1 MQGLAEKAAQ
11 FIGLPHRCELVGSI
25 AGVRYINDSKATN
38 VGACVA
44 AINGFSAA
52 GDQKIILLAGGQ
64 TKSADF
70 QPLATVVEK
79 QACKLVL
86 FGEGAQQ
93 IGTACASCSD
103 VHYAQGLS
111 EAVHAAHAL
120 AESGDLVLLS
130 PACASFDMF
139 SDYEERGDVFR
150 KAVNDL
156 INAAPSIGVE
166 R

>member
-1 MQGLAEKAAQ
+1 M
-11 FIGLPHRCELVGSI
+11 
-25 AGVRYINDSKATN
+25 
-38 VGACVA
+38 
-44 AINGFSAA
+44 
-52 GDQKIILLAGGQ
+52 
-64 TKSADF
+64 
-70 QPLATVVEK
+70 
-79 QACKLVL
+79 L